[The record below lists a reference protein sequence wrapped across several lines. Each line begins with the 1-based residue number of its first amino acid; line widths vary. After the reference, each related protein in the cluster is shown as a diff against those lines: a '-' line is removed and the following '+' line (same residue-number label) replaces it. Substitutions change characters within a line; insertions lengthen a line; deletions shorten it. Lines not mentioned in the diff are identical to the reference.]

1 MAKEVD
7 WEAIQVAYRAN
18 VLSLR
23 EIGREHGVS
32 DTAIRKRAKADGW
45 VRDLA
50 EKVQAR
56 TKDKLVRSLG
66 SHEGS
71 REQQART
78 DEEIVEAAAVTQA
91 SVVQIH
97 RRDIAAGR
105 TLVGALFGEL
115 MRATEQRHEIEEAVE
130 EEVEHD
136 APATK
141 ARRKAAMLKA
151 VSLPSRASAALSL
164 AGAMK
169 HLVFLERQ
177 AFSIETGAD
186 DGDAPA
192 SVKVKVVD
200 ASEPDTDA
208 E

>member
-1 MAKEVD
+1 MAKKID
-7 WEAIQVAYRAN
+7 WEAIEKAYRAN
-18 VLSLR
+18 VISLR
-23 EIGREHGVS
+23 EIGREHDVS

-45 VRDLA
+45 VRDLG
-50 EKVQAR
+50 EKVKER
-56 TKDKLVRSLG
+56 TRDKLVRSLG

-71 REQQART
+71 HEQQART
-78 DEEIVEAAAVTQA
+78 DEEIVEAASVTQA
-91 SVVQIH
+91 SVVKVH
-97 RRDIAAGR
+97 RRDIAHGR
-105 TLVGALFGEL
+105 KLVSILFGEL
-115 MRATEQRHEIEEAVE
+115 MDSTASRHEIEETIE
-130 EEVEHD
+130 EELEHD

-141 ARRKAAMLKA
+141 AKRRAAMLKA
-151 VSLPSRASAALSL
+151 VSLPSRAGAALSL

>member
-1 MAKEVD
+1 MAKETD
-7 WEAIQVAYRAN
+7 WEAIEAAFRAN

-50 EKVQAR
+50 QKVKER

-66 SHEGS
+66 SQEGS
-71 REQQART
+71 REQRART
-78 DEEIVEAAAVTQA
+78 DEEVVEEASATQA
-91 SVVQIH
+91 SVVQLH

-105 TLVGALFGEL
+105 KLVSVLFGEL
-115 MRATEQRHEIEEAVE
+115 MESTERRHDIEEAIDEDVE
-130 EEVEHD
+130 ND
-136 APATK
+136 APSTK
-141 ARRKAAMLKA
+141 AKRKAAMLKA
-151 VSLPSRASAALSL
+151 VSLPSRAGAALSL

-177 AFSIETGAD
+177 AFSIESGAD

-200 ASEPDTDA
+200 ASEPDADA